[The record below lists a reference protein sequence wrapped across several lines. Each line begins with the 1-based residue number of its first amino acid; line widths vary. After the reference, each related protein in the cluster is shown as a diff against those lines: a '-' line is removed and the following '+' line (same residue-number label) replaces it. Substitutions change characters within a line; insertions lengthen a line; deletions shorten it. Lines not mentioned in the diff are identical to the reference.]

1 MDLARPDRANRLDRL
16 AAEYALGTLSPRARR
31 HLAGIARRNAAV
43 GEALRAW
50 ELRLASLGGAVPPV
64 NPSPRVWSGI
74 VRRLGFA
81 AVSPDREAPWWSTL
95 RMWRGLAVAS
105 TMAALALGVALVTSR
120 VETPGPSLVVV
131 LAGGDARP
139 ALIATAAAGERSL
152 TFKAVGPLQVASD
165 RSLELWAL
173 PTGAAPRSLGLL
185 PAGGSGRLLLPAA
198 ALEAIPA
205 LAVSLEP
212 AGGSPTGAPTG
223 PVLYSGKIERI

>member
-1 MDLARPDRANRLDRL
+1 MDLARSDRANRLDRL

-31 HLAGIARRNAAV
+31 HLAGIARRNAIV
-43 GEALRAW
+43 GEALRGW
-50 ELRLASLGGAVPPV
+50 ELRLASLGAAVPPV
-64 NPSPRVWSGI
+64 NPSPRVWNGI
-74 VRRLGFA
+74 AGRLGFA
-81 AVSPDREAPWWSTL
+81 AVNPDREAPWWSSL
-95 RMWRGLAVAS
+95 RLWRGLAIAS
-105 TMAALALGVALVTSR
+105 TAAMLALGVVHFTAHIEPS
-120 VETPGPSLVVV
+120 GQSLVVV

-185 PAGGSGRLLLPAA
+185 PPSGSGRLVLPAA

>member
-43 GEALRAW
+43 GEALRGW
-50 ELRLASLGGAVPPV
+50 ELRLASLGAAVPPV

-74 VRRLGFA
+74 VARLGF
-81 AVSPDREAPWWSTL
+81 AVSPDRDATRWSSVKW
-95 RMWRGLAVAS
+95 WRGLAIAS
-105 TMAALALGVALVTSR
+105 TAAMLALGVVHFTAHI
-120 VETPGPSLVVV
+120 EPPGPSLVVV
-131 LAGGDARP
+131 LAGDDARP
-139 ALIATAAAGERSL
+139 ALIATAAPGERSL
-152 TFKAVGPLQVASD
+152 TVKAVGPLQIAPN

-185 PAGGSGRLLLPAA
+185 PPGGSGRIGLPAE
-198 ALEAIPA
+198 ALQAIPA